1 MNATGDSVMNGTGRW
16 NSEQGA
22 VLVMVLI
29 VLVAAA
35 VIGIATMRS
44 TLVET
49 RIAGNERAYQQTFY
63 AADAAGE
70 VTISRFDPILSSM
83 SLQKDVPVDIS
94 TSVNE
99 ANPLQSADVTITFTR
114 KGTPPDNS
122 GTSAANSFANYYVI
136 SSTING
142 ETVSHGVWKAFP
154 KVD

>member
-1 MNATGDSVMNGTGRW
+1 MNETGRW
-16 NSEQGA
+16 NNEQGA

-35 VIGIATMRS
+35 VIGISTMRS

-49 RIAGNERAYQQTFY
+49 KIAGNERSYQQAFY

-70 VTISRFDPILSSM
+70 VTISRFDPIVSFM
-83 SLQKDVPVDIS
+83 ALQKNVPVNIS
-94 TSVNE
+94 EKVNE
-99 ANPLQSADVTITFTR
+99 ANPLQNANVTITYTR
-114 KGTPPDNS
+114 KGTPPVSS